1 MIYSYRIAHTPPA
14 GAAALGGIPGALSG
28 DDVLQAYLT
37 FRVTLKRVVR
47 SMPRAKARLR
57 AAKPTCDGLYIRL
70 DTHLDQASVHHLV
83 SSFLTDTNEARHGL
97 HLTATPL

>member
-1 MIYSYRIAHTPPA
+1 MIYSYRIAHTPSA
-14 GAAALGGIPGALSG
+14 DTAALAGLSAEPSG
-28 DDVLQAYLT
+28 DDVLQAYCA
-37 FRVTLKRVVR
+37 FRGALKHVVR

-70 DTHLDQASVHHLV
+70 DTHLDKASVHQLV
-83 SSFLTDTNEARHGL
+83 SSFLMHTNEARQGL